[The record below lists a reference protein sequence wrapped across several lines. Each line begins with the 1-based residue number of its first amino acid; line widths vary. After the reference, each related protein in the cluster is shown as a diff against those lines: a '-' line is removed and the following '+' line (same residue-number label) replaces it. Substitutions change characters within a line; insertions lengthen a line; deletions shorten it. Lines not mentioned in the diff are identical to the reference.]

1 MGGSP
6 QLTDKQIL
14 GFSRWFAFIG
24 AFLAMFM
31 ISPYEYAF
39 SAFSHDVTQFFH
51 ISSVFLGTVFTVNIF
66 LESVFGWPAGFV
78 RDRYGPWLL
87 QLIAAFLVGIGYFAA
102 IFGSPSLLLWVYA
115 VIGGIGAGIVY
126 NNSVTVANKWF
137 PDHRATVAGTI
148 SAGFSWGSI
157 PIILLIGILPKIHP
171 IAVFKS
177 IMLGLAITSFVVIL
191 ISAFLMRRDPPKGW
205 KPPTYNPQSSR
216 SKLIR
221 ATDYQFTFS
230 ETVRTWQFWVLV
242 ITFLLVASEG
252 LTIVSKAVQYGLYFH
267 FTLVVAV
274 AAALGSSIMAGL
286 GKFVSGVVSDAIGVI
301 KTLILFYALSGVF
314 TLLSI
319 LFGVMHNEIGF
330 VVSVALAI
338 LTWASIYTVNP
349 AAVGYFYGEV
359 ASGNNYGLLYAIA
372 KGSGAIYGGVLT
384 AIMITALGW
393 INTMVVSGLFGI
405 IAALLAIP
413 LLWKIPKPPKKQ

>member
-1 MGGSP
+1 MSGSK
-6 QLTDKQIL
+6 LTDKQIL

-51 ISSVFLGTVFTVNIF
+51 ISTVFLGTVFTINIF
-66 LESVFGWPAGFV
+66 LESVFGWPAGWL

-102 IFGSPSLLLWVYA
+102 IFGSPGLLLWVYA
-115 VIGGIGAGIVY
+115 IIGGIGAGIVY

-137 PDHRATVAGTI
+137 PDHRATIAGTI

-157 PIILLIGILPKIHP
+157 PIILLIGILPRVHP

-177 IMLGLAITSFVVIL
+177 IMLGLAIVSFIVIL
-191 ISAFLMRRDPPKGW
+191 ISAFLMRRDPPRGW

-230 ETVRTWQFWVLV
+230 ETVKTWQFWILV

-274 AAALGSSIMAGL
+274 AASLGSSIMAGL
-286 GKFVSGVVSDAIGVI
+286 GKFVSGVVSDRIGVVR
-301 KTLILFYALSGVF
+301 TLIIFYALSGVF

-319 LFGVMHNEIGF
+319 LFGLVRNEIAF

-349 AAVGYFYGEV
+349 ASVGYFYGEV

-384 AIMITALGW
+384 AIMIGSLGW
-393 INTMVVSGLFGI
+393 INTMVISGLFGI

-413 LLWKIPKPPKKQ
+413 LLWKIPKPPKK

>member
-1 MGGSP
+1 MSGSK
-6 QLTDKQIL
+6 LTDKQIL

-51 ISSVFLGTVFTVNIF
+51 ISTVFLGTVFTINIF
-66 LESVFGWPAGFV
+66 LESVFGWPAGWL

-102 IFGSPSLLLWVYA
+102 IFGSPGLLLWVYA
-115 VIGGIGAGIVY
+115 IIGGIGAGIVY

-137 PDHRATVAGTI
+137 PDHRATIAGTI

-157 PIILLIGILPKIHP
+157 PIILLIGILPRVHP
-171 IAVFKS
+171 IAVFKL
-177 IMLGLAITSFVVIL
+177 IMLGLAIVSFIVIL
-191 ISAFLMRRDPPKGW
+191 ISAFLMRRDPPRGW

-230 ETVRTWQFWVLV
+230 ETVKTWQFWILV

-274 AAALGSSIMAGL
+274 AASLGSSIMAGL
-286 GKFVSGVVSDAIGVI
+286 GKFVSGVVSDRIGVI
-301 KTLILFYALSGVF
+301 RTLIIFYALSGVF

-319 LFGVMHNEIGF
+319 LFGLVRNEIAF

-349 AAVGYFYGEV
+349 ASVGYFYGEV

-384 AIMITALGW
+384 AIMIGSLGW
-393 INTMVVSGLFGI
+393 INTMVISGLFGI

-413 LLWKIPKPPKKQ
+413 LLWKIPKPPKK

>member
-1 MGGSP
+1 MGGESK
-6 QLTDKQIL
+6 LTDKQIL
-14 GFSRWFAFIG
+14 GFSRWLAFVG

-51 ISSVFLGTVFTVNIF
+51 ISAVFLGTVFTVNVF

-102 IFGSPSLLLWVYA
+102 IFGSPALLMWVYA

-157 PIILLIGILPKIHP
+157 PIILLIGILPRTQP

-177 IMLGLAITSFVVIL
+177 IMLGLAITSFVIIL

-205 KPPTYNPQSSR
+205 KPSTYNPQSSR

-230 ETVRTWQFWVLV
+230 ETVRTWQFWILV

-267 FTLVVAV
+267 FALIIAV
-274 AAALGSSIMAGL
+274 AASLGSSIMAGL
-286 GKFVSGVVSDAIGVI
+286 GKFITGVVSDAIGVI
-301 KTLILFYALSGVF
+301 KTLILFYALSGIF
-314 TLLSI
+314 TLLSV
-319 LFGVMHNEIGF
+319 LFGTIHNEIGF
-330 VVSVALAI
+330 VTSVALAI

-349 AAVGYFYGEV
+349 ASIGYFYGEV

-384 AIMITALGW
+384 AIMITSLGW
-393 INTMVVSGLFGI
+393 INTMVISGLFGI

-413 LLWKIPKPPKKQ
+413 LLWKIPRPPRKA

>member
-1 MGGSP
+1 M
-6 QLTDKQIL
+6 
-14 GFSRWFAFIG
+14 
-24 AFLAMFM
+24 
-31 ISPYEYAF
+31 
-39 SAFSHDVTQFFH
+39 
-51 ISSVFLGTVFTVNIF
+51 
-66 LESVFGWPAGFV
+66 
-78 RDRYGPWLL
+78 
-87 QLIAAFLVGIGYFAA
+87 
-102 IFGSPSLLLWVYA
+102 WVYA
-115 VIGGIGAGIVY
+115 IIGGVGAGIVY

-137 PDHRATVAGTI
+137 SDYRATVAGTI

-157 PIILLIGILPKIHP
+157 PIILLIGILPRINP
-171 IAVFKS
+171 IAVFRS
-177 IMLGLAITSFVVIL
+177 VMIGLAIASFIIIL
-191 ISAFLMRRDPPKGW
+191 ISAFLMRKDPPKGW
-205 KPPTYNPQSSR
+205 RPPTYNPQSSR

-230 ETVRTWQFWVLV
+230 ESVRTWQFWVLV

-267 FTLVVAV
+267 FTLVIAV

-286 GKFVSGVVSDAIGVI
+286 GKFLSGVVSDRIGVI
-301 KTLILFYALSGVF
+301 RTLIIFYALSGAF

-319 LFGVMHNEIGF
+319 LFGFMHNEIAF

-349 AAVGYFYGEV
+349 ASVGYFYGEV

-384 AIMITALGW
+384 AIMIGSLGW
-393 INTMVVSGLFGI
+393 INTMVISGLFGI

-413 LLWKIPKPPKKQ
+413 LLWKIPKPPKK

>member
-1 MGGSP
+1 M
-6 QLTDKQIL
+6 TDKQIL

-51 ISSVFLGTVFTVNIF
+51 ISTVFLGTVFTINIF
-66 LESVFGWPAGFV
+66 LESVFGWPAGWL

-102 IFGSPSLLLWVYA
+102 IFGSPGLLLWVYA
-115 VIGGIGAGIVY
+115 IIGGIGAGIVY

-137 PDHRATVAGTI
+137 PDHRATIAGTI

-157 PIILLIGILPKIHP
+157 PIILLIGILPRVHP

-177 IMLGLAITSFVVIL
+177 IMLGLAIVSFIVIL
-191 ISAFLMRRDPPKGW
+191 ISAFLMRRDPPRGW

-230 ETVRTWQFWVLV
+230 ETVKTWQFWILV

-274 AAALGSSIMAGL
+274 AASLGSSIMAGL
-286 GKFVSGVVSDAIGVI
+286 GKFVSGVVSDRIGVI
-301 KTLILFYALSGVF
+301 RTLIIFYALSGVF

-319 LFGVMHNEIGF
+319 LFGLVRNEIAF

-349 AAVGYFYGEV
+349 ASVGYFYGEV

-384 AIMITALGW
+384 AIMIGSLGW
-393 INTMVVSGLFGI
+393 INTMVISGLFGI

-413 LLWKIPKPPKKQ
+413 LLWKIPKPPKK

>member
-1 MGGSP
+1 MSGSK
-6 QLTDKQIL
+6 LTDKQIL

-51 ISSVFLGTVFTVNIF
+51 ISTVFLGTVFIINIF
-66 LESVFGWPAGFV
+66 LESVFGWPAGWL

-102 IFGSPSLLLWVYA
+102 IFGSPGLLLWVYA
-115 VIGGIGAGIVY
+115 IIGGIGAGIVY

-137 PDHRATVAGTI
+137 PDHRATIAGTI

-157 PIILLIGILPKIHP
+157 PIILLIGILPRVHP

-177 IMLGLAITSFVVIL
+177 IMLGLAIVSFIVIL
-191 ISAFLMRRDPPKGW
+191 ISAFLMRRDPPRGW

-230 ETVRTWQFWVLV
+230 ETVKTWQFWILV

-274 AAALGSSIMAGL
+274 AASLGSSIMAGL
-286 GKFVSGVVSDAIGVI
+286 GKFVSGVVSDRIGVI
-301 KTLILFYALSGVF
+301 RTLIIFYALSGVF

-319 LFGVMHNEIGF
+319 LFGLVRNEIAF

-349 AAVGYFYGEV
+349 ASVGYFYGEV

-384 AIMITALGW
+384 AIMIGSLGW
-393 INTMVVSGLFGI
+393 INTMVISGLFGI

-413 LLWKIPKPPKKQ
+413 LLWKIPKPPKK

>member
-1 MGGSP
+1 MSGSK
-6 QLTDKQIL
+6 LTDKQIL

-51 ISSVFLGTVFTVNIF
+51 ISTVFLGTVFIINIF
-66 LESVFGWPAGFV
+66 LESVFGWPAGWL

-102 IFGSPSLLLWVYA
+102 IFGSPGLLLWVYA
-115 VIGGIGAGIVY
+115 IIGGIGAGIVY

-137 PDHRATVAGTI
+137 PDHRATIAGTI

-157 PIILLIGILPKIHP
+157 PIILLIGILPRVHP

-177 IMLGLAITSFVVIL
+177 IMLGLAIVSFIVIL
-191 ISAFLMRRDPPKGW
+191 ISAFLMRRDPPRGW

-230 ETVRTWQFWVLV
+230 ETVKTWQFWILV

-274 AAALGSSIMAGL
+274 AASLGSSIMAGL
-286 GKFVSGVVSDAIGVI
+286 GKFVSGVVSDRIGVVR
-301 KTLILFYALSGVF
+301 TLIIFYALSGVF

-319 LFGVMHNEIGF
+319 LFGLVRNEIAF

-349 AAVGYFYGEV
+349 ASVGYFYGEV

-384 AIMITALGW
+384 AIMIGSLGW
-393 INTMVVSGLFGI
+393 INTMVISGLFGI

-413 LLWKIPKPPKKQ
+413 LLWKIPKPPKK

>member
-1 MGGSP
+1 MSGSK
-6 QLTDKQIL
+6 LTDKQIL

-51 ISSVFLGTVFTVNIF
+51 ISTVFLGTVFTINIF
-66 LESVFGWPAGFV
+66 LESVFGWPAGWL

-102 IFGSPSLLLWVYA
+102 IFGSPGLLLWVYA
-115 VIGGIGAGIVY
+115 IIGGIGAGIVY

-137 PDHRATVAGTI
+137 PDHRATIAGTI

-157 PIILLIGILPKIHP
+157 PIILLIGILPRVHP

-177 IMLGLAITSFVVIL
+177 IMLGLAIVSFIVIL
-191 ISAFLMRRDPPKGW
+191 ISAFLMRRDPPRGW

-230 ETVRTWQFWVLV
+230 ETVKTWQFWILV

-274 AAALGSSIMAGL
+274 AASLGSSIMAGL
-286 GKFVSGVVSDAIGVI
+286 GKFVSGVVSDRIGVI
-301 KTLILFYALSGVF
+301 RTLIIFYALSGVF

-319 LFGVMHNEIGF
+319 LFGLVRNEIAF

-349 AAVGYFYGEV
+349 ASVGYFYGEV

-384 AIMITALGW
+384 AIMIGSLGW
-393 INTMVVSGLFGI
+393 INTMVISGLFGI

-413 LLWKIPKPPKKQ
+413 LLWKIPKPPKK

>member
-1 MGGSP
+1 
-6 QLTDKQIL
+6 LTDKQIL

-39 SAFSHDVTQFFH
+39 SAFSHDVIQFFH
-51 ISSVFLGTVFTVNIF
+51 IGAVFLGTVFTVNIF
-66 LESVFGWPAGFV
+66 LESVFGWPAGWV
-78 RDRYGPWLL
+78 RDKYGPWLL

-102 IFGSPSLLLWVYA
+102 IFGSPTLLLWVYA
-115 VIGGIGAGIVY
+115 IIGGVGAGIVY

-137 PDHRATVAGTI
+137 PDYRATVAGTI

-157 PIILLIGILPKIHP
+157 PIILLIGILPRINP
-171 IAVFKS
+171 IAVFRS
-177 IMLGLAITSFVVIL
+177 VMIGLAIASFIIIL
-191 ISAFLMRRDPPKGW
+191 ISAFLMRKDPPKGW
-205 KPPTYNPQSSR
+205 RPPTYNPQSSR

-230 ETVRTWQFWVLV
+230 ESVRTWQFWVLV

-267 FTLVVAV
+267 FTLVIAV

-286 GKFVSGVVSDAIGVI
+286 GKFLSGVVSDRIGVI
-301 KTLILFYALSGVF
+301 RTLIIFYALSGAF

-319 LFGVMHNEIGF
+319 LFGFMHNEIAF

-349 AAVGYFYGEV
+349 ASVGYFYGEV

-384 AIMITALGW
+384 AIMIGSLGW
-393 INTMVVSGLFGI
+393 INTMVISGLFGI
-405 IAALLAIP
+405 MAALLAIP
-413 LLWKIPKPPKKQ
+413 LLWKIPKPPKK

>member
-1 MGGSP
+1 M
-6 QLTDKQIL
+6 
-14 GFSRWFAFIG
+14 
-24 AFLAMFM
+24 
-31 ISPYEYAF
+31 
-39 SAFSHDVTQFFH
+39 
-51 ISSVFLGTVFTVNIF
+51 
-66 LESVFGWPAGFV
+66 FGWPAGFI

-115 VIGGIGAGIVY
+115 IIGGIGAGIVY

-137 PDHRATVAGTI
+137 PDYRATVAGTI

-157 PIILLIGILPKIHP
+157 PIILLIGILPRVHP

-177 IMLGLAITSFVVIL
+177 IMLGLAMVSFVIIL
-191 ISAFLMRRDPPKGW
+191 ISAFLMRRDPPRGW
-205 KPPTYNPQSSR
+205 KSPTYNPQSSR

-230 ETVRTWQFWVLV
+230 ETVRTWQFWILV

-267 FTLVVAV
+267 FTLAIAV

-286 GKFVSGVVSDAIGVI
+286 GKFITGVVSDAIGVI

-319 LFGVMHNEIGF
+319 LFGVIHNEVGF

-393 INTMVVSGLFGI
+393 INTMVVSGLFGV